1 MCLGEQNEA
10 GISGGFEKDKRFM
23 IYITF
28 FFNIIDSYIYMYM
41 YVCIYIYMYM
51 YTLFIYYYKPYVAS
65 ILGFVR
71 FSDETIVEGWSQQ
84 KYGTV

>member
-1 MCLGEQNEA
+1 
-10 GISGGFEKDKRFM
+10 
-23 IYITF
+23 
-28 FFNIIDSYIYMYM
+28 MYM
-41 YVCIYIYMYM
+41 YVYIYMYM

-71 FSDETIVEGWSQQ
+71 FSDETIVEGWSQP

>member
-1 MCLGEQNEA
+1 
-10 GISGGFEKDKRFM
+10 
-23 IYITF
+23 
-28 FFNIIDSYIYMYM
+28 M